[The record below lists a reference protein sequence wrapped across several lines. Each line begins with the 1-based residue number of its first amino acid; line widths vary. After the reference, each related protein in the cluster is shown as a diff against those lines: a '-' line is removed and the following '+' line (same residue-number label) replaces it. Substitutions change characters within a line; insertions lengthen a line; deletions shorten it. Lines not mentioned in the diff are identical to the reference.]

1 MLAAGGVIA
10 SAQVP
15 DTAAGKPIPSKGTG
29 FTSCGKTPISRA
41 LYQGTTE
48 VVPNK
53 SNQMSRALAPAE
65 TSLCFTPKLIPS
77 PATSETQSPT
87 PDAPAP
93 QGTPIVTMFPHPED
107 SRYWISGQ
115 ANII

>member
-1 MLAAGGVIA
+1 MFFQAEDGIRDYKVTGVQTCA
-10 SAQVP
+10 L
-15 DTAAGKPIPSKGTG
+15 PI

-93 QGTPIVTMFPHPED
+93 QGTPIVTMFPHPE
-107 SRYWISGQ
+107 
-115 ANII
+115 